1 MVVIRMVHRMVD
13 MVVIVM
19 RRFVMASFLVVVN
32 DRMVGMIH
40 RVVVRQHNSNPCHEQ
55 KAHH

>member
-1 MVVIRMVHRMVD
+1 MVVRMISRMVVM
-13 MVVIVM
+13 MVIVM

>member
-1 MVVIRMVHRMVD
+1 MVIVRMIHRMV
-13 MVVIVM
+13 MVIIVM

-40 RVVVRQHNSNPCHEQ
+40 RVVIRQHHSDPCHEQ

>member
-1 MVVIRMVHRMVD
+1 MVIVWMIARMVV

-19 RRFVMASFLVVVN
+19 RGFVMASFLVVVD
-32 DRMVGMIH
+32 DRMVRMIH
-40 RVVVRQHNSNPCHEQ
+40 RVVIRQHDSNPSHEQ